1 MKKAIS
7 GGRTLPEEVIAY
19 GILPRLPAKTLI
31 RLQCVSKRW
40 RALISTDPHFM
51 RLQDAHARSSP
62 ALLVFG
68 ETPCPVFL
76 SRREERDQPRS
87 IGFPRIFRQPLF
99 GSPHGDWLPSQP
111 AAESSALLQPRAAVG
126 HPGSTWVIRC
136 GWTGGLS
143 LRPRLDPPVLCYE
156 DAVSRPRH
164 TGRYSLQARP
174 AVFNAERY
182 RWPSRSCFPR
192 LLLHQGLVGISQ
204 QKVLVKVPGSR
215 REIVGVGL
223 RRSVCVEGVFFW
235 LAGLEVLWFDPR
247 DERGGA
253 IPLPFTDEAQ
263 LLQNIGEWEGKL
275 SFATLVDWEIRM
287 WSWNRSSWSSRTL
300 LTMETAAKADPD
312 FFASMGLRMNL
323 RSRSAE
329 SLETVLNRT
338 CPSIAAFGAGFILL
352 MFKPRVDV
360 CFRGLCYDAATGKA
374 WKLKR
379 HGFCSLPTPI
389 QTSPTIWLHAQV
401 VSTLEFDIIYANY
414 LINLYVKCGHLDIA
428 HHVFDVLLKR
438 NVVSGNALMVGYFY
452 SGYPFKALEL
462 FKSIDFVELANGLNE
477 YMFTTTLSACGNTG
491 AHEEGR
497 QCRAY
502 VLKSGLVL
510 FAHVRNTLLHMYSK
524 CSGMEDALGVFK
536 ALLMSIVNGVE
547 CFCGSAIIDMYGK
560 CGDAQNAQIVLEMLQ
575 NKNVVSW
582 TTVMAACAQN
592 KCFEDTLKLF

>member
-76 SRREERDQPRS
+76 SRREERTSPDPSASRES
-87 IGFPRIFRQPLF
+87 S
-99 GSPHGDWLPSQP
+99 GSPCSAARTATGSPSQP

-126 HPGSTWVIRC
+126 HPGSTWLAVHD
-136 GWTGGLS
+136 TPGGTHYKL
-143 LRPRLDPPVLCYE
+143 VLPFSTQSGI
-156 DAVSRPRH
+156 A
-164 TGRYSLQARP
+164 GRAEAAFL
-174 AVFNAERY
+174 VFCSTKGSWE
-182 RWPSRSCFPR
+182 
-192 LLLHQGLVGISQ
+192 ISQ

-223 RRSVCVEGVFFW
+223 RCSVCVEGVFFW

-312 FFASMGLRMNL
+312 FFTSMGLRMNL

-338 CPSIAAFGAGFILL
+338 RPSIAAFGAGFILL

-379 HGFCSLPTPI
+379 VLDGSESSSTPF
-389 QTSPTIWLHAQV
+389 A
-401 VSTLEFDIIYANY
+401 YANS
-414 LINLYVKCGHLDIA
+414 
-428 HHVFDVLLKR
+428 LLK
-438 NVVSGNALMVGYFY
+438 L
-452 SGYPFKALEL
+452 
-462 FKSIDFVELANGLNE
+462 
-477 YMFTTTLSACGNTG
+477 TTP
-491 AHEEGR
+491 
-497 QCRAY
+497 
-502 VLKSGLVL
+502 
-510 FAHVRNTLLHMYSK
+510 
-524 CSGMEDALGVFK
+524 
-536 ALLMSIVNGVE
+536 
-547 CFCGSAIIDMYGK
+547 
-560 CGDAQNAQIVLEMLQ
+560 
-575 NKNVVSW
+575 
-582 TTVMAACAQN
+582 
-592 KCFEDTLKLF
+592 